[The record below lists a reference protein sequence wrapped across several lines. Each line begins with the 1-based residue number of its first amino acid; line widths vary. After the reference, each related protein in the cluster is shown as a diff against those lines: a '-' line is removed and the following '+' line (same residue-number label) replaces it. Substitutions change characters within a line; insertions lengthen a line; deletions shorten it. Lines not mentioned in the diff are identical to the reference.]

1 MSSLHPRG
9 AGRRDKR
16 VLLAAAVIAGSAA
29 FAGSAAADSGNIFM
43 QWLNAPPVTVA
54 SGGDEY
60 TQVAGAPTPI
70 LGSLM
75 VELDAGASG
84 RVKGFRAWPKLAM
97 AEGVWQDF
105 EDHSHSESYGLPR
118 PKTVMTGAGFN
129 MPKADY
135 ADFMVS
141 ACNFHADRLRQQGLS
156 NSQIFGQD
164 RSYKLAVWGGL
175 EYEMREVGRVWC
187 RERGGQEGW

>member
-9 AGRRDKR
+9 ARRRDKR

-29 FAGSAAADSGNIFM
+29 FAGGAAADSGNIFM

-60 TQVAGAPTPI
+60 TAVAGSPAPI

-84 RVKGFRAWPKLAM
+84 RMKGFRGWPKLAM
-97 AEGVWQDF
+97 AEGVWQAF
-105 EDHSHSESYGLPR
+105 ADHSHSES
-118 PKTVMTGAGFN
+118 
-129 MPKADY
+129 
-135 ADFMVS
+135 
-141 ACNFHADRLRQQGLS
+141 
-156 NSQIFGQD
+156 
-164 RSYKLAVWGGL
+164 
-175 EYEMREVGRVWC
+175 
-187 RERGGQEGW
+187 